1 MDPNK
6 PPLVLFVELAGG
18 GPAGVVEL
26 AKPNDCC
33 LEGAGVVEPNGAELA
48 APPNVLFAGLFKFP
62 NKLPPT
68 ELPRGLVGAAPVC
81 LLPKLNEGVEVP
93 LGALVVL
100 LPNNPP
106 LVG

>member
-6 PPLVLFVELAGG
+6 PPPVAFVESAGG
-18 GPAGVVEL
+18 GPAGVVEF
-26 AKPNDCC
+26 AKLNPSC
-33 LEGAGVVEPNGAELA
+33 LDGAGVVEPNGAEVA
-48 APPNVLFAGLFKFP
+48 APPNVFAGLFKFP
-62 NKLPPT
+62 NKLPPS

-81 LLPKLNEGVEVP
+81 LFPKLNEGVEVP

-106 LVG
+106 PDG